1 LLRKIGCL
9 ATVARDISPKIRTAL
24 PLPTIHLSCKY
35 EVNWS
40 KTLGGV
46 EWQRFARKKEE
57 RKKKEEER
65 ISINSMYLAR
75 IAKYNKEEEY

>member
-9 ATVARDISPKIRTAL
+9 ATIAKDKAPKICTAL

-46 EWQRFARKKEE
+46 KGQRFAWKKE
-57 RKKKEEER
+57 RKKEER

-75 IAKYNKEEEY
+75 IAKYN